1 MKVNHYELHC
11 IAGDDLTLAVDFTA
25 DGQALELSEEDQAE
39 LILHFP
45 DGVEQVFEAVAQ
57 DGSTATFVFS
67 GAQTADLAYKN
78 PFGRYQYCV
87 RLQFADGTQH
97 TPIHREPLIIKR
109 C

>member
-1 MKVNHYELHC
+1 MAEALCAV
-11 IAGDDLTLAVDFTA
+11 AGDDLTLAVDFTA
-25 DGQALELSEEDQAE
+25 DGQALLLADGDRAE
-39 LILHFP
+39 LILHLP
-45 DGVEQVFEAVAQ
+45 DGTEQQFAAHSQE
-57 DGSTATFVFS
+57 GSTATFVFS

>member
-1 MKVNHYELHC
+1 MNPYELHC

-25 DGQALELSEEDQAE
+25 DGEALELPNGDRAE
-39 LILHFP
+39 LVLHLP
-45 DGVEQVFEAVAQ
+45 DGEEQVFAADLQ

-67 GAQTADLAYKN
+67 GAQTAGLLQKN
-78 PFGRYQYCV
+78 PTGRFRYCV
-87 RLQFADGTQH
+87 RLHFADGSQC